1 MTPVTIAV
9 VTVGFGLALVV
20 VGVLLRARDRDERLL
35 QLIDLPYGEDDVAAD
50 EVGRISGM
58 RPTLSS
64 FGAALE
70 RVHRSESLAADL
82 ERARVPLRAGE
93 AVLLVAGAA
102 VLLAAW
108 TAAATGQLVFAPVA
122 AVAVVFLSRWM
133 LRRRIAARRR
143 ALEAQLPDALS
154 LLASS
159 LQGGH
164 SLLHAVEH
172 LAGEAAAPLAEELE
186 RVLTETRLGDPL
198 VDSLERMAARLE
210 IADLDWAVQ
219 AIRIQQSVGGRLAD
233 LLFTLSETLR
243 ARDEFR
249 REVRVLTAEG
259 RMSAAVLAG
268 LPVFVLLGLQ
278 AANPSYMA
286 DLFTGVGL
294 FLLGAAAVS
303 VAIGVTIVLRMVKV
317 EM

>member
-1 MTPVTIAV
+1 MTILAITAV
-9 VTVGFGLALVV
+9 GVGFALLVV
-20 VGVLLRARDRDERLL
+20 GLLVRSRDRDDRLL
-35 QLIDLPYGEDDVAAD
+35 ALIELPYGEDDVAAD

-58 RPTLSS
+58 RP
-64 FGAALE
+64 ALRALGSAVE
-70 RVHRSESLAADL
+70 RLHRCDGLAAEL
-82 ERARVPLRAGE
+82 EQARIPLRAGE
-93 AVLLVAGAA
+93 ASLLVAGAA
-102 VLLAAW
+102 VLLGAW
-108 TAAATGQLVFAPVA
+108 AAAATGQLLFAPVA
-122 AVAVVFLSRWM
+122 AVATVMLSRFL
-133 LRRRIAARRR
+133 LRRRLRARRR
-143 ALEAQLPDALS
+143 ALEGQLPDALS

-172 LAGEAAAPLAEELE
+172 LVSESAPPIAEELD
-186 RVLTETRLGDPL
+186 RVLAETRLGDPL
-198 VDSLERMAARLE
+198 VDAMERMATRLQ
-210 IADLDWAVQ
+210 IDDLDWAVQ
-219 AIRIQQSVGGRLAD
+219 AIRIQQNVGGRLAD